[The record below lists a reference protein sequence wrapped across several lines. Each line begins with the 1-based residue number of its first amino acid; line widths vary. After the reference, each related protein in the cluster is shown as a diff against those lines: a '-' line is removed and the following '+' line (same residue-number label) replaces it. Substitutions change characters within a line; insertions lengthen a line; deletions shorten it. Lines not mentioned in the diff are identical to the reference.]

1 MSIAPSLPRPM
12 PEAVFILGRTV
23 DLERLDP
30 ARHGGDLWRAIGRD
44 EPLWKEVPPGPFA
57 DAAAFS
63 GWLEER
69 AARTDQAL
77 YALIDKSGT
86 RAAEGL
92 YLLINIES
100 AMGRI
105 EMGLMLGPNL
115 SRKTA
120 ATEAFLLLGRYV
132 FETLVYRRLEWRCS
146 PENTA
151 SMRAAERFG
160 YQLEG
165 ILRQNAWIK
174 GRNWDTAVY
183 AILDHE
189 WPARAARLDAWLAP
203 ENFDASGRQRKAL
216 SAIALNDQ
224 FARGGRNR

>member
-1 MSIAPSLPRPM
+1 MSIVPILPRPM
-12 PEAVFILGRTV
+12 PDAVLISGPTV

-30 ARHGGDLWRAIGRD
+30 VRHAGDLWRAIGRD
-44 EPLWKEVPPGPFA
+44 EGLWKEVPPGPFA

-63 GWLEER
+63 AWLEER
-69 AARTDQAL
+69 ATRTDQVL
-77 YALIDKSGT
+77 YALIDKAGT

-115 SRKTA
+115 ARKTA

-132 FETLVYRRLEWRCS
+132 FETLLYRRLEWRCS

-151 SMRAAERFG
+151 SMRAAQRFG
-160 YQLEG
+160 YTHEG

-174 GRNWDTAVY
+174 NRNWDTAVY
-183 AILDHE
+183 AILDGE
-189 WPARAARLDAWLAP
+189 WPQRAARLEAWLAP
-203 ENFDASGRQRKAL
+203 ENFDRNGRQKRAL
-216 SAIALNDQ
+216 SAMSSQ
-224 FARGGRNR
+224 YR

>member
-1 MSIAPSLPRPM
+1 MPITPSLPRPM
-12 PEAVFILGRTV
+12 PEAVLIPGRMV
-23 DLERLDP
+23 DLELLDP
-30 ARHGGDLWRAIGRD
+30 VRHGGDLWRAIGRD
-44 EPLWKEVPPGPFA
+44 DALWKDVPPGPFV

-63 GWLEER
+63 AWLESR
-69 AARTDQAL
+69 ATRPDQVL
-77 YALIDKSGT
+77 YALIDKAGT

-105 EMGLMLGPNL
+105 EMGLVLGPNL

-132 FETLVYRRLEWRCS
+132 FEELGYRRLEWRCS
-146 PENTA
+146 PENGA

-160 YQLEG
+160 YTLEG
-165 ILRQNAWIK
+165 VLRQNAWIK
-174 GRNWDTAVY
+174 DRNWDTAVY

-189 WPARAARLDAWLAP
+189 WPQRAARLEAWLAP
-203 ENFDASGRQRKAL
+203 ENFTDDGRQKTAL
-216 SAIALNDQ
+216 TTIA
-224 FARGGRNR
+224 